1 MISGISES
9 RETVKGDEAREATAG
24 LFVGGDMCVAASA
37 VVGDSVLHGILRRE
51 ELEQVRG
58 ELEQVRPLP
67 ISLLC
72 KALSTNA
79 Q

>member
-1 MISGISES
+1 M
-9 RETVKGDEAREATAG
+9 KGDEAREATAG

-51 ELEQVRG
+51 ELEQVR
-58 ELEQVRPLP
+58 PLP